1 MRLVGRS
8 GGSHR
13 WREAIALV
21 LKSLDRLKNA
31 AAARSAAVERP
42 QIWRWRSERKQTV
55 NVRER
60 QHNKRE
66 GSKQ

>member
-1 MRLVGRS
+1 MIATRTKS
-8 GGSHR
+8 GGSRR

-21 LKSLDRLKNA
+21 LKSLKNA

-60 QHNKRE
+60 QHNKEE